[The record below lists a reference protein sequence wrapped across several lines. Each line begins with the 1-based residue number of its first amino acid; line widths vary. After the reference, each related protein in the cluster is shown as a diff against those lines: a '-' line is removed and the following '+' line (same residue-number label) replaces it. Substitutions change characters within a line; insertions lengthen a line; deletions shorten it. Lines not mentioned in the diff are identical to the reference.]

1 MVSSY
6 QFGACIWIIRE
17 STVKNRGLQA
27 IFDSSQ
33 DGLVSLE
40 APWYLPSFC
49 DFLDGE
55 DIVATKGVGPLK
67 GCGVVF
73 SDLFFWG
80 VETTKSSYTLENALK
95 CEHGSWTWIH
105 GRWFPSGNHAH
116 DVMVRCWISWVV
128 TNSMK
133 KCQFWPIWRSC
144 WTHLGLRSYS
154 MHCNSC
160 SPGCM
165 RRWEN
170 FWEMGR
176 QQIMAGEWDS
186 ERLFVTSS
194 WDGYDEFLFFLFQ
207 AI

>member
-40 APWYLPSFC
+40 APWYLPSFS
-49 DFLDGE
+49 DILDGE

-80 VETTKSSYTLENALK
+80 VDRQKVGTPLKKTLK
-95 CEHGSWTWIH
+95 CKHGSWIH
-105 GRWFPSGNHAH
+105 GSMGRPSI
-116 DVMVRCWISWVV
+116 R
-128 TNSMK
+128 K
-133 KCQFWPIWRSC
+133 
-144 WTHLGLRSYS
+144 
-154 MHCNSC
+154 SC
-160 SPGCM
+160 SWSHGSMLNFMGCNKFHEKFVNFDQSEDLVGHIWASGVTACTATPTAQDAWGDG
-165 RRWEN
+165 RIFGRWEGSRL
-170 FWEMGR
+170 WQE
-176 QQIMAGEWDS
+176 S
-186 ERLFVTSS
+186 EIARYFVTSS
-194 WDGYDEFLFFLFQ
+194 CDGYDEFLFFLFQ